1 MAHSRGGLVASYF
14 AEFLAKE
21 ASIDVPLVITMG
33 TPFNGSYLA
42 VKPLSWFSDSI
53 REMEINSEFLAQLKQ
68 EIVEHSVSAY
78 HFFIAKEDAIVPGES
93 GYIKDYVDKYP
104 ESLHILDR
112 HGHLSIMSS
121 HRLVS
126 HISSLLHD
134 YIDDYQN
141 DTEEVKI
148 SKLGEL
154 TLIED
159 YYPVKSEPDSL
170 FNP

>member
-1 MAHSRGGLVASYF
+1 
-14 AEFLAKE
+14 
-21 ASIDVPLVITMG
+21 
-33 TPFNGSYLA
+33 
-42 VKPLSWFSDSI
+42 
-53 REMEINSEFLAQLKQ
+53 
-68 EIVEHSVSAY
+68 
-78 HFFIAKEDAIVPGES
+78 
-93 GYIKDYVDKYP
+93 
-104 ESLHILDR
+104 
-112 HGHLSIMSS
+112 MSS